1 MPTIRLEDVS
11 KIYKGSK
18 ASGGLRPGRRG
29 FETLSR
35 VNLQIEQGEFV
46 FFVGSRGAG
55 SSTLLNLIAG
65 DIQPDEGTVYLDQV
79 DLSKLKRR
87 QEKKLPYIFGRV
99 PQESVLVRTATVFE
113 NLCPP
118 RRFGKMGET
127 LTNGP
132 LITKALGLVGMAGC
146 EEKYPGEF
154 STSEC
159 RKIELA
165 KAILFSPP
173 ILILDKITDRMD
185 NDSIWDMMHL
195 LEELNRRG
203 TTVLMATQAR
213 QFVNIMRRR
222 VVTLVDGRIVGD
234 VEKGRFG
241 DIV

>member
-11 KIYKGSK
+11 KIYKGTRK
-18 ASGGLRPGRRG
+18 GYGPQAGRRG

-55 SSTLLNLIAG
+55 SSTLLNLISG
-65 DIQPDEGTVYLDQV
+65 VLQPDEGAVYLDQV
-79 DLSKLKRR
+79 NLSKLGRR
-87 QEKKLPYIFGRV
+87 QEKKLRYIFGRV
-99 PQESVLVRTATVFE
+99 PQESNLIRTATVFE

-118 RRFGKMGET
+118 GRFGRMGGT
-127 LTNGP
+127 LTDGP
-132 LITKALGLVGMAGC
+132 LIAKALGLVGMADT
-146 EEKYPGEF
+146 EEKRPGEF
-154 STSEC
+154 SASEC

-165 KAILFSPP
+165 KAILYSPP
-173 ILILDKITDRMD
+173 ILILDRITDHMD
-185 NDSIWDMMHL
+185 DDSIWDMMHL
-195 LEELNRRG
+195 LDEMNRRG

-222 VVTLVDGRIVGD
+222 VITLVDGRIVGD
-234 VEKGRFG
+234 VAKGRFG